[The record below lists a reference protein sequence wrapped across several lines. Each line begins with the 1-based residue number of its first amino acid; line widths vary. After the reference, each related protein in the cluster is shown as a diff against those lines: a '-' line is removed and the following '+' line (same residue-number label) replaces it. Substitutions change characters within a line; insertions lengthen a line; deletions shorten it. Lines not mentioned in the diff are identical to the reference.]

1 MMTVD
6 EYHVFRQRI
15 LAHTTGANIH
25 AINNLLGILSGV
37 IELASGIADKS
48 SKEFVECELMA
59 VEALRRIRS
68 LLKKPV

>member
-1 MMTVD
+1 MTVG
-6 EYHVFRQRI
+6 EYHVFRQCI

-25 AINNLLGILSGV
+25 AINNLLGILCGA
-37 IELASGIADKS
+37 IEQAAEIEDKNS
-48 SKEFVECELMA
+48 PEFIECELMA